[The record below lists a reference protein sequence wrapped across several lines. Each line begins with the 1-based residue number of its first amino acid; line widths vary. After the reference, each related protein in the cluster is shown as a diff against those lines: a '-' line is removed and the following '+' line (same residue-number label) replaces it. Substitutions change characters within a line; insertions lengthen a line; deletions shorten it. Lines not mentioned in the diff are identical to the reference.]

1 MITNQQI
8 EELNEVIGYL
18 NQAESLSDEDL
29 VDKVENIRSLAKILT
44 RIKITKIKKFIDNYP
59 KESNELDKISYTK
72 ESVIRIFASS
82 KTEDIFK
89 SYTLSQLKDMF
100 IAVYGQKP
108 LSKAT
113 KEDIINAIKKM
124 MQQIDRAVGFKELD
138 NNDQQENTGT
148 LQG

>member
-29 VDKVENIRSLAKILT
+29 VGKVENIRSLAKVLT
-44 RIKITKIKKFIDNYP
+44 RIKITKIKKLIDNYP

-124 MQQIDRAVGFKELD
+124 MQQIDRAAGFKELD
-138 NNDQQENTGT
+138 NND
-148 LQG
+148 

>member
-44 RIKITKIKKFIDNYP
+44 RIKITKIKKLIDNYP

-72 ESVIRIFASS
+72 ESVIRIFVSS

-124 MQQIDRAVGFKELD
+124 MQQIDRAAGFKELD
-138 NNDQQENTGT
+138 NND
-148 LQG
+148 

>member
-29 VDKVENIRSLAKILT
+29 VGKVENIRSLAKVLT
-44 RIKITKIKKFIDNYP
+44 RIKITKIKKLIDNYP

-72 ESVIRIFASS
+72 ESVIRIFVSS

-138 NNDQQENTGT
+138 NND
-148 LQG
+148 

>member
-29 VDKVENIRSLAKILT
+29 VGKVENIRSLAKVLT
-44 RIKITKIKKFIDNYP
+44 RIKITKIKKLIDNYP

-72 ESVIRIFASS
+72 ESVIRIFVSS

-124 MQQIDRAVGFKELD
+124 MQQIDRAAGFKELD
-138 NNDQQENTGT
+138 NNDQQENTDA